1 MIKLKDILKELKL
14 TEGTSKAGFEVIKQ
28 ITGGKTS
35 QFGNITKANYV
46 NHTPK
51 GIVFGGSKWKHG
63 FKKVEIIKTG
73 NDRYTIEFAKGIR
86 PGQKVVK
93 KNIEGEM
100 IHSTLK
106 QALGI

>member
-1 MIKLKDILKELKL
+1 MIKLMDIL

-28 ITGGKTS
+28 ITYGKTHN
-35 QFGNITKANYV
+35 FGNMTNANYV

-100 IHSTLK
+100 IHSILK

>member
-73 NDRYTIEFAKGIR
+73 KNKYTIEFAKGIR

-100 IHSTLK
+100 IHSMLK

>member
-1 MIKLKDILKELKL
+1 MIKLKDLIVEKTTKR
-14 TEGTSKAGFEVIKQ
+14 GFEVIKQ

-73 NDRYTIEFAKGIR
+73 SNKYTIEFAKGIR

-100 IHSTLK
+100 IHSILK

>member
-1 MIKLKDILKELKL
+1 MIKLMAILEEKL

-35 QFGNITKANYV
+35 NFGNQTKANYV

-51 GIVFGGSKWKHG
+51 GIKFGGSKWKHG
-63 FKKVEIIKTG
+63 FKSVEIIKTG
-73 NDRYTIEFAKGIR
+73 SDKYTIEFAKGIR

-93 KNIEGEM
+93 KNIEGKM
-100 IHSTLK
+100 LYSMLK

>member
-1 MIKLKDILKELKL
+1 MIKLMDIL
-14 TEGTSKAGFEVIKQ
+14 TEGTTKVGFEVTKQ

-73 NDRYTIEFAKGIR
+73 SNKYTIEFAKGIR

-100 IHSTLK
+100 IHSILK

>member
-1 MIKLKDILKELKL
+1 MIKLMDIL
-14 TEGTSKAGFEVIKQ
+14 TEGTTKVGFEVIKQ

-73 NDRYTIEFAKGIR
+73 KNKYTIEFAKGIR

-100 IHSTLK
+100 IHSMLK